1 MTNLYDGQITD
12 LLNNGLKNNPE
23 IQALSF
29 AIQQEK
35 QRILRM
41 ADTTRTAAVIDEL
54 PEAVLDHLAVELRT
68 QYYGAD
74 LPIETKRTL
83 IKNTLIWY
91 QKAGTLAAVKELSTI
106 AYGDCDVQ
114 EWFQYGGQPGYFKV
128 DTSSFQMVYDN
139 LEMFFATLE
148 KVKRL
153 SAHLEK
159 VTITSNI
166 SQNVGVGFMH
176 QIKLSKTYTMEEF
189 SLDDL
194 FTWLVDENGAIL
206 VDEDGQILI
215 E

>member
-1 MTNLYDGQITD
+1 MTNLYEGQITD

-35 QRILRM
+35 QRILRL
-41 ADTTRTAAVIDEL
+41 ADSTRTAAVIDQL

-114 EWFQYGGQPGYFKV
+114 EWFQYGGQPGHFKV
-128 DTSSFQMVYDN
+128 NTSSFQMVYDN
-139 LEMFFATLE
+139 LDMFFATLE

-159 VTITSNI
+159 VNI
-166 SQNVGVGFMH
+166 ISEFSQTVGVGFSH
-176 QIKLSKTYTMEEF
+176 QITLAKTYIMPEF
-189 SLDDL
+189 SLDEL
-194 FTWLVDENGAIL
+194 FDWLVDENNAIL
-206 VDEDGQILI
+206 VDENGQILI

>member
-1 MTNLYDGQITD
+1 MTNLYDGQIID
-12 LLNNGLKNNPE
+12 LLNNGLRNNPE
-23 IQALSF
+23 VQALSY

-35 QRILRM
+35 QRILRL

-114 EWFQYGGQPGYFKV
+114 EWFQYGGEPGYFKV
-128 DTSSFQMVYDN
+128 NTSNFQMVYDN
-139 LEMFFATLE
+139 LDMFFATLE

-159 VTITSNI
+159 VDII
-166 SQNVGVGFMH
+166 SEFSQTVGVGIAH
-176 QIKLSKTYTMEEF
+176 QFTMIKTYIMEEF

-194 FTWLVDENGAIL
+194 FAWLVDENGVVLA
-206 VDEDGQILI
+206 DENGQILI

>member
-1 MTNLYDGQITD
+1 MTNLYEGQITD

-35 QRILRM
+35 QRILRL
-41 ADTTRTAAVIDEL
+41 ADSTRTAAVIDQL
-54 PEAVLDHLAVELRT
+54 PEAVLDHLAIELRT

-106 AYGDCDVQ
+106 AFGDCDVQ
-114 EWFQYGGQPGYFKV
+114 EWFQYGGEPGYFKV
-128 DTSSFQMVYDN
+128 NTSNLKMVCDN
-139 LEMFFATLE
+139 LGIFFATLE

-153 SAHLEK
+153 SSHLQK
-159 VTITSNI
+159 VYALTDV
-166 SQNVGVGFMH
+166 SQVVGVGIAEKFS
-176 QIKLSKTYTMEEF
+176 IVNSYIMEEF
-189 SLDDL
+189 AFEEQLS
-194 FTWLVDENGAIL
+194 TLVDESGNIL
-206 VDEDGQILI
+206 TDEFGNNLVV
-215 E
+215 